1 MGDDDLE
8 EKEQDHSQNVAREKG
23 MQERGRASASA
34 SAFSC
39 GRMPPLRFTLR
50 GPCASTCTRQ
60 PVTPSLARATFP
72 PAAPHARDSSASA
85 PRAHLLR
92 YHARM
97 LGMDARHMR
106 HDVASGGDG
115 LKLANRLHESRSPY
129 VRAHMNN
136 PVAWQLW
143 GPEALALARQTD
155 RLIFVS
161 IGYAACHWCH
171 VMERESFENPEVAA
185 ILNES
190 FIPIKIDR
198 EERPDVDRI
207 YMNYVQASTGSGGWP
222 LNVFITPDLEPIFGG
237 TYWPGPGS
245 TMAGQNHI
253 GFVGILEKMRDVWKN
268 QRQRCLDSA
277 QDVTAQLREFAEDG
291 SISRKEGADQ
301 DPLDLELLDEAYEHF
316 AAKYDPTYAGFGT
329 APKFP
334 TPTNLSFLLKLS
346 QYPKAV
352 ADVVGAK
359 ECTNAKDMVLATLS
373 AMNKGGIHDQI
384 GHGFARYSV
393 TRDWSLPHFEKMLY
407 DQSQLLPVY
416 LDAHLLTRSPDHL
429 AAVHDIATYLTTP
442 PMQSE
447 TGGFFSAED
456 ADSLCRSSDKEKR
469 EGAFYVWTLNEF
481 QDILG
486 DRDAD
491 ILARYYSVKDEGNV
505 DPEHDA
511 HDELI
516 NQNVLATSSTPADLA
531 KEFALST
538 EEIKKTLSEGQRKLL
553 AHREKERPRPAL
565 DDKIVVSWNGLAI
578 GALARTAAALSASD
592 PSRAKGYLAAAEKAA
607 AFIQK
612 ELYNPQSHT
621 LLRVYREGPG
631 DVQGFADDYAYLIS
645 GLIDLYEATF
655 NDTYLRWADELQ
667 KTQIELF
674 WDKLHLGFFST
685 PEGQKDLIMRLKDG
699 MDNAEPGTN
708 GVSARNLDRL
718 GALLED
724 ETYVQRARETTSA
737 FEAEIMQHP
746 FLFPGMMDSIVAS
759 KFGTRHAVVTGEG
772 EKAEE
777 WLKRYRERP
786 AGLGVVSRVGS
797 SVGAWLK
804 ERNAL
809 VKSMD
814 AGKEGVMVCEQG
826 ACKEE
831 LGWGMEGLRAAIQ
844 EVSER

>member
-1 MGDDDLE
+1 MSEAAASRGDD
-8 EKEQDHSQNVAREKG
+8 
-23 MQERGRASASA
+23 
-34 SAFSC
+34 
-39 GRMPPLRFTLR
+39 
-50 GPCASTCTRQ
+50 
-60 PVTPSLARATFP
+60 
-72 PAAPHARDSSASA
+72 
-85 PRAHLLR
+85 
-92 YHARM
+92 
-97 LGMDARHMR
+97 
-106 HDVASGGDG
+106 
-115 LKLANRLHESRSPY
+115 LKLVNRLNESRSPY
-129 VRAHMNN
+129 VRGHMHN
-136 PVAWQLW
+136 PVAWQMW
-143 GPEALALARQTD
+143 GPEALELAKKSD
-155 RLIFVS
+155 RLIFIS

-171 VMERESFENPEVAA
+171 VMERESFENAEVAA

-207 YMNYVQASTGSGGWP
+207 YMNYVQASSGSGGWP

-245 TMAGQNHI
+245 TMAGRDHI
-253 GFVGILEKMRDVWKN
+253 GFVGILEKIRDVWKN

-291 SISRKEGADQ
+291 SISRKEDADQ

-316 AAKYDPTYAGFGT
+316 AAKYDPTYAGFGA

-359 ECTNAKDMVLATLS
+359 ECTHAKDMVLATLS

-384 GHGFARYSV
+384 GNGFARYSV

-416 LDAHLLTRSPDHL
+416 LDAYLLTRNPDHL
-429 AAVHDIATYLTTP
+429 AAVHDIATYLTSP
-442 PMQSE
+442 PMHSE

-456 ADSLCRSSDKEKR
+456 ADSLYRSSDKEKR
-469 EGAFYVWTLNEF
+469 EGAFYVWTFKEF

-491 ILARYYSVKDEGNV
+491 ILARYYNVNDEGNV

-516 NQNVLATSSTPADLA
+516 NQNVLAISSSPADLA

-538 EEIKKTLSEGQRKLL
+538 EEIEKTLVEGRKKLL
-553 AHREKERPRPAL
+553 KHREKERPRPAL

-578 GALARTAAALSASD
+578 GALARTAASLSASE
-592 PSRAKGYLAAAEKAA
+592 PSKSKGYLAAAEKAA
-607 AFIQK
+607 GFIKQ
-612 ELYNPQSHT
+612 ELYNSQSHT

-631 DVQGFADDYAYLIS
+631 AVQGFADDYAYLIS

-655 NDTYLRWADELQ
+655 NDAYLQWADDLQ
-667 KTQIELF
+667 KTQIDLF
-674 WDKLHLGFFST
+674 WDKQHLGFFST

-724 ETYVQRARETTSA
+724 ERYVQRARETTSA

-746 FLFPGMMDSIVAS
+746 FLFPGMMDSVVVS
-759 KFGTRHAVVTGEG
+759 KFGMKHAVITGEG
-772 EKAEE
+772 EKADE
-777 WLKRYRERP
+777 WLRRYRERP
-786 AGLGVVSRVGS
+786 GSLGVVSRIGK
-797 SVGAWLK
+797 SVGGWLK

-809 VKSMD
+809 VKGMN
-814 AGKEGVMVCEQG
+814 AENEGVMVCEQG
-826 ACKEE
+826 ACREE
-831 LGWGMEGLRAAIQ
+831 LGWGMEGLGDAIQ
-844 EVSER
+844 EISGR